1 MATTNTVVLSVSD
14 FLTKLDYHNKRKSL
28 VADGYKVT
36 GSTKTNVTLVK
47 EVAAPSRR
55 NATPSRRR
63 APSAAPAPVAAAPA
77 PAPTPVATPT
87 PVAARRN
94 ATPSRRRAPA
104 PAPATPAPAPE
115 PTPAPA
121 ATPARSGRGRA
132 GRR

>member
-1 MATTNTVVLSVSD
+1 MATTNTVVLSASD

-63 APSAAPAPVAAAPA
+63 AP
-77 PAPTPVATPT
+77 
-87 PVAARRN
+87 
-94 ATPSRRRAPA
+94 A
-104 PAPATPAPAPE
+104 PAPATPAPVPE

-121 ATPARSGRGRA
+121 STPARSGRGRA